1 MHRMQST
8 TTHEHFSSRTGFLLA
23 AIGAAVGLGNIWKFP
38 YMLGSNGG
46 AAFVIIY
53 LFAIVIIATPVMIGE
68 MMIGKHGQMSAP
80 SSFSKIAKEVG
91 ASPHWKYV
99 GWLGI
104 ATLFLVLS
112 FFSVIAGWSIAYIFK
127 TASGAFTGLSPE
139 AVDAVFTDFL
149 HRPMVLVGWH
159 ALFMAATVFIVSR
172 GIKGGIE
179 KAVTIMMPAL
189 FVMLVG
195 LVVYGMVAGDF
206 AQAVNYLFRPDFSKI
221 TPEVTLSA
229 FGQAFFSVNVGIGA
243 LLTYAAYLP
252 EKADIVRSSV
262 IIAIGDTLVALL
274 AGLMI
279 FPIVFAHDLDPT
291 QGPGLIFVTLSTAF
305 GSMPGGAVIGAVFF
319 ILVFLAALSSSLSML
334 EVCVSRFAESD
345 NVSRSKASILA
356 GIAIFFVGLITL
368 GSFNVMEDV
377 RPLGSLERFS
387 EMNPFGVLDFVITN
401 VLMPL
406 GAMLYAVF
414 IGWFL
419 TGDLA
424 IKVLNLKGGTLFHV
438 WRFLMRYVVPLAILG
453 IFLSNLIA

>member
-1 MHRMQST
+1 MPAKVHENFST
-8 TTHEHFSSRTGFLLA
+8 KTGFLLA

-46 AAFVIIY
+46 AAFVLVY
-53 LFAIVIIATPVMIGE
+53 LAAIVIIATPVMIGE
-68 MMIGKHGQMSAP
+68 MLLGRHGRMSAP
-80 SSFSKIAKEVG
+80 SSFKKIAAEVG
-91 ASPHWKYV
+91 ASPNWKYV

-127 TASGAFTGLSPE
+127 TASGTFTGLTPGQVE
-139 AVDAVFTDFL
+139 DVFDDFL
-149 HRPMVLVGWH
+149 HQPLVLTGWH

-179 KAVTIMMPAL
+179 KAVTFMMPAL

-195 LVVYGMVAGDF
+195 LVIYGMVAGDF
-206 AQAVNYLFRPDFSKI
+206 AQAVAYLFKPDFSKL

-252 EKADIVRSSV
+252 EDADIVRSSV
-262 IIAIGDTLVALL
+262 VIAVGDTLVALL
-274 AGLMI
+274 SGLMI
-279 FPIVFAHDLDPT
+279 FPIVFAYGLDPT
-291 QGPGLIFVTLSTAF
+291 QGAGLIFVTLSTAF
-305 GSMPGGAVIGAVFF
+305 GTMPGGALIGAAFF

-334 EVCVSRFAESD
+334 EVCVSRFAEKEG
-345 NVSRSKASILA
+345 VSREKAAVLA
-356 GIAIFFVGLITL
+356 GIAIFFVGFITL

-377 RPLGSLERFS
+377 RPLGSFLRFR
-387 EMNPFGVLDFVITN
+387 EMSPFEVLDFAITN
-401 VLMPL
+401 VLMPT
-406 GAMLYAVF
+406 GAMLYAIF

-419 TGDLA
+419 TSDLA
-424 IKVLNLKGGTLFHV
+424 AKVLGLRGGALFHV
-438 WRFLMRYVVPLAILG
+438 WRFLMRYVVPLGILAI
-453 IFLSNLIA
+453 FVSNLTA

>member
-1 MHRMQST
+1 MQAPT
-8 TTHEHFSSRTGFLLA
+8 AHENFSSRSGFLLA

-46 AAFVIIY
+46 AAFVLVY
-53 LFAIVIIATPVMIGE
+53 LLAIVLIATPVMIGE
-68 MMIGKHGQMSAP
+68 MLIGKRGQMSAP
-80 SSFSKIAKEVG
+80 SSFERIAAEVRSSS
-91 ASPHWKYV
+91 AWKYV

-127 TASGAFTGLSPE
+127 TASGAFTGLTPAE
-139 AVDAVFTDFL
+139 VGGQFDQFL
-149 HRPMVLVGWH
+149 HQPLVLIGWH

-195 LVVYGMVAGDF
+195 LVIYGMVAGDF
-206 AQAVNYLFRPDFSKI
+206 AQAINYLFKPDFSKI

-243 LLTYAAYLP
+243 LLTYASYLP
-252 EKADIVRSSV
+252 EDADIVRSSV

-279 FPIVFAHDLDPT
+279 FPIVFAYDLDPA

-305 GSMPGGAVIGAVFF
+305 GVMPGGAVIGAIFF

-334 EVCVSRFAESD
+334 EVCVSRFSEDDS
-345 NVSRSKASILA
+345 VSRSKASVLT
-356 GIAIFFVGLITL
+356 GIAIFFVGFITL
-368 GSFNVMEDV
+368 GSFNVFEDI
-377 RPLGSLERFS
+377 RPLGSIVRFQ
-387 EMNPFGVLDFVITN
+387 EMTPFDLLDFAITN
-401 VLMPL
+401 VLMPT

-419 TGDLA
+419 THDL
-424 IKVLNLKGGTLFHV
+424 ILETLRIADGPFFRI
-438 WRFLMRYVVPLAILG
+438 WRFLMRFVVPLGILAIF
-453 IFLSNLIA
+453 ISNLTA

>member
-1 MHRMQST
+1 M
-8 TTHEHFSSRTGFLLA
+8 
-23 AIGAAVGLGNIWKFP
+23 
-38 YMLGSNGG
+38 
-46 AAFVIIY
+46 
-53 LFAIVIIATPVMIGE
+53 
-68 MMIGKHGQMSAP
+68 
-80 SSFSKIAKEVG
+80 
-91 ASPHWKYV
+91 
-99 GWLGI
+99 
-104 ATLFLVLS
+104 FLVLS

-127 TASGAFTGLSPE
+127 TAAGTFTGLSSE
-139 AVDAVFTDFL
+139 EVGGLFDGFL
-149 HRPMVLVGWH
+149 HQPMVLIGWH

-195 LVVYGMVAGDF
+195 LVIYGMFAGEF
-206 AQAVNYLFRPDFSKI
+206 AQALAYLFAPDFSKI

-252 EKADIVRSSV
+252 EDTDIVRSSI

-279 FPIVFAHDLDPT
+279 FPIVFAYDLDPS

-305 GSMPGGAVIGAVFF
+305 GNMPGGALIGAAFF
-319 ILVFLAALSSSLSML
+319 FLVFLAALSSSLSML

-345 NVSRSKASILA
+345 GVSRTKAAVLA
-356 GIAIFFVGLITL
+356 GIAIFFVGFVTL
-368 GSFNVMEDV
+368 GSFNFMEDV
-377 RPLGSLERFS
+377 RPLGSILRFR
-387 EMNPFGVLDFVITN
+387 EMNPFGLLDFTITN
-401 VLMPL
+401 VLMPV

-424 IKVLNLKGGTLFHV
+424 VQILGLQGGRLFHV

-453 IFLSNLIA
+453 IFVSNFVA